1 MEEPRL
7 IPVGK
12 ISRVHGVRGAVK
24 IYPYGESLAQQQA
37 GDELYLLGSVQGGEE
52 TALTLVSLRPQG
64 KLWIGQFREIPGIDE
79 AQKIVGKQVYLPR
92 NRLSPAAEGEY
103 FYYQLI
109 GLKVE
114 TTKGSFLGR
123 LIAIIETGSN
133 DVYVVDRQG
142 KEVLIPALEDVVV
155 EVDLTRGQM
164 IIDPPEGLIDDL

>member
-12 ISRVHGVRGAVK
+12 ISRVHGVRGTVK

-37 GDELYLLGSVQGGEE
+37 GDKLYLLDSVQGGEE
-52 TALTLVSLRPQG
+52 TTLTLVSLRPQG
-64 KLWIGQFREIPGIDE
+64 KLWIGQFREILSIDE
-79 AQKIVGKQVYLPR
+79 AQKIVGEEVHLPR
-92 NRLSPAAEGEY
+92 DRLSPASEGEY
-103 FYYQLI
+103 YYYQLI

-114 TTKGSFLGR
+114 TTKGSFLGT
-123 LIAIIETGSN
+123 LTAIIETGSN

-164 IIDPPEGLIDDL
+164 IVDPPEGLIDDL